1 MNRRKIVLICAICWT
16 AFIVIGLT
24 IPGKS
29 YPDSSLL
36 DFDKAIHAG
45 LFFILSLLWLF
56 ALAHDRLTR
65 ALTITAIVVVFSFAT
80 EWYQEML
87 PFGRTGDVLDAVA
100 DTAGALAGFAAW
112 ALYIVF
118 RLEPPV

>member
-1 MNRRKIVLICAICWT
+1 MNRKKRTFNLALSWTLIIV
-16 AFIVIGLT
+16 VVLT

-65 ALTITAIVVVFSFAT
+65 ALTITAILIVFSFAT